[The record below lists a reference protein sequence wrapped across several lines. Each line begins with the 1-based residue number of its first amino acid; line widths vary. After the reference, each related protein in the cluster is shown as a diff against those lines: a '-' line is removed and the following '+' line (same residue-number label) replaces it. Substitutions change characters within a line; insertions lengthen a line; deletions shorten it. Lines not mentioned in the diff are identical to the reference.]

1 MPSIVHA
8 VNPMIRLL
16 DFSAR
21 VLTGAF
27 ALWALLA
34 VAHADAPYSFA
45 ATPGQLPKAVAPV
58 HYTLDLRPNLQAL
71 TVTGSAVIDI
81 EVREPTDRLVLNA
94 VDMTFTSALLD
105 GVAPA
110 RSITVDE
117 NAQTVTL
124 TFPRAIEVGRYK
136 LRIAYSG
143 KINKFGRGIYSI
155 DYRADD
161 GRKRMIASHSEPSDA
176 RRIFPGWDEP
186 AFKATFDLTVTVP
199 ELFMAVSNMPIA
211 REEPT
216 RNGRKRV
223 SFERTPK
230 MSTYLFVLVAG
241 ELERLTG
248 EAEGI
253 TIGVVTTRGK
263 SANGRYAIDQTADL
277 LKYFN
282 DYFATKYPLP
292 KLDLIALPSN
302 SASAMEHWGGI
313 TFFESGLL
321 YDPAKSSIETQRRV
335 FSLLAHEIAH
345 QWLGNLVTTAWWNDL
360 WLNEGFASWMQ
371 YKAVDVLHPEWQ
383 PWFNSNSAKQGAM
396 AQDARRGARAIT
408 QPVANETEARAVFDT
423 ITYSKGQA
431 VVRMT
436 ETYLGEDVFRDAMR
450 RYMKEHAYSNATSV
464 DLWHALDAVSGK
476 AVGSVA
482 SSYAE
487 QPGVPLV
494 IADSRCVGG
503 EQRITLKQDR
513 FSVRD
518 PAAQPQRWQVPV
530 RFGLPDGTGA
540 TVLLDGEAEI
550 AAGRC
555 GDAVKLNLGDVGYYR
570 VRYDAAMQ
578 GALARRLASM
588 APVDRI
594 NLLADAWALTE
605 ANRNPPSAYFELADQ
620 LAGDDHRSVADQ
632 VIRTLTR
639 VYGLQRGRPG
649 QAAFA
654 AYARGALRPMFDRI
668 GWQAVDGEPTDRAL
682 LRTRLIRTLGDF
694 GDEAVLAE
702 AKRRFD
708 AFQQDAASLPPNLRD
723 SVTHLVG
730 RGADRATYQTLLEL
744 GRKST
749 NTEERVRYYSAL
761 AAALDPA
768 LARETLAI
776 ALTEELPSDVGR
788 RLIGWVAEAEHPD
801 LAVEFVKNN
810 FETLATKL
818 GSSFRNTFVSNLMAN
833 FSDPARAEEL
843 KQFAPAY
850 ETSGGRM
857 VAERTRERI
866 LADAELVAEQMPA
879 IDEWVRRRRNS
890 Q

>member
-1 MPSIVHA
+1 MPSIVRA
-8 VNPMIRLL
+8 VNPMILL
-16 DFSAR
+16 NFSAR
-21 VLTGAF
+21 ALAGVF
-27 ALWALLA
+27 ALLVLLT
-34 VAHADAPYSFA
+34 VAYADAPYSFDT
-45 ATPGQLPKAVAPV
+45 TPGQLPKTVAPI
-58 HYTLDLRPNLQAL
+58 HYTLDLQPNLDAL
-71 TVTGSAVIDI
+71 TVAGSAVVDI
-81 EVREPTDRLVLNA
+81 EVRAPTDRLVLNA
-94 VDMTFTSALLD
+94 VDMTFSAASLD

-110 RSITVDE
+110 RSITVDKD
-117 NAQTVTL
+117 AQTVTL
-124 TFPRAIEVGRYK
+124 TFPRAIEVGRYN

-143 KINKFGRGIYSI
+143 QINKFGRGIYSI

-186 AFKATFDLTVTVP
+186 AFKATFDLSLTVP
-199 ELFMAVSNMPIA
+199 ERFMAVSNMPVA

-216 RNGRKRV
+216 GSGQKRV

-248 EAEGI
+248 EAEGT

-282 DYFATKYPLP
+282 GYFASEYPLP
-292 KLDLIALPSN
+292 KLDLVALPSN
-302 SASAMEHWGGI
+302 SASAMEHWGAI

-321 YDPAKSSIETQRRV
+321 YDPAKSAIETQRRV

-371 YKAVDVLHPEWQ
+371 YKAADVLHPEWQ

-396 AQDARRGARAIT
+396 AQDARRSARAIT
-408 QPVANETEARAVFDT
+408 QPVANETEARTVFDA

-431 VVRMT
+431 VVRMV
-436 ETYLGEDVFRDAMR
+436 ETYMGEDAFRDAMR
-450 RYMKEHAYSNATSV
+450 RYMKEHAYSNATSA
-464 DLWHALDAVSGK
+464 DLWQALDAVSGK
-476 AVGSVA
+476 AVGSLA
-482 SSYAE
+482 SSYAT

-494 IADSRCVGG
+494 IADSRCVDG
-503 EQRITLKQDR
+503 QQHIALKQER
-513 FSVRD
+513 FTVRD
-518 PAAQPQRWQVPV
+518 PAAKLQRWQVPV
-530 RFGLPDGTGA
+530 RFGPPDGAGA
-540 TVLLDGEAEI
+540 TVLLDGEIEF

-578 GALARRLASM
+578 GALARRLVAM
-588 APVDRI
+588 APADRV

-620 LAGDDHRSVADQ
+620 LAGDEHRSVADQ

-639 VYGLQRGRPG
+639 VHRLQRGRPG

-654 AYARGALRPMFDRI
+654 AYARGVLRPLFDRI
-668 GWQAVDGEPTDRAL
+668 GWQAVDGESADRAL
-682 LRTRLIRTLGDF
+682 LRARLIRTLGDF
-694 GDEAVLAE
+694 GDEAVLTE
-702 AKRRFD
+702 ARRRFD
-708 AFQQDAASLPPNLRD
+708 AFLQNPASLAPNLRD
-723 SVTHLVG
+723 PVTHLIG
-730 RGADRATYQTLLEL
+730 HGADRATYQTLLEL

-776 ALTEELPSDVGR
+776 ALTEELPADLGR
-788 RLIGWVAEAEHPD
+788 RLITWVADGEHPE
-801 LAVEFVKNN
+801 LALDFVKSN
-810 FETLATKL
+810 FETLATKH

-850 ETSGGRM
+850 ETSGGRIM
-857 VAERTRERI
+857 AERTRERI
-866 LADAELVAEQMPA
+866 LADAEFVAEQMPA
-879 IDEWVRRRRNS
+879 IDEWVRRHRNS

>member
-1 MPSIVHA
+1 MPSIVHV

-16 DFSAR
+16 NFAAR
-21 VLTGAF
+21 VVTGGF

-71 TVTGSAVIDI
+71 TVTGSAIIDI

-94 VDMTFTSALLD
+94 VDMTFSSALLD

-117 NAQTVTL
+117 DAQTVTL
-124 TFPRAIEVGRYK
+124 TFPRTIEVGRYK

-155 DYRADD
+155 DYRTDD

-199 ELFMAVSNMPIA
+199 ERFMAVSNMPIA
-211 REEPT
+211 REEPA

-282 DYFATKYPLP
+282 DYFAAKYPLP

-450 RYMKEHAYSNATSV
+450 RYMKEHAYSNATSA

-482 SSYAE
+482 SSYAA

-503 EQRITLKQDR
+503 EQRIALKQDR

-550 AAGRC
+550 TAGRC

-668 GWQAVDGEPTDRAL
+668 GWQAVDSEPTDRAL

-810 FETLATKL
+810 FETLATKH

-833 FSDPARAEEL
+833 FSDAARAEEL
-843 KQFAPAY
+843 KGFAPAY

-866 LADAELVAEQMPA
+866 LADAEFVAEQMPA

>member
-1 MPSIVHA
+1 
-8 VNPMIRLL
+8 MIRSL

-27 ALWALLA
+27 ALLVLLTA
-34 VAHADAPYSFA
+34 AQADAPYSFDM
-45 ATPGQLPKAVAPV
+45 TPGQLPKAVAPV
-58 HYTLDLRPNLQAL
+58 HYTLDLQPNLEAL
-71 TVTGSAVIDI
+71 TVAGSASIDI
-81 EVREPTDRLVLNA
+81 EVRTPTDRLVLNA
-94 VDMTFTSALLD
+94 VDMTFSAASLD
-105 GVAPA
+105 GIAPA
-110 RSITVDE
+110 RSITVDKD
-117 NAQTVTL
+117 AQTVTL
-124 TFPRAIEVGRYK
+124 TFPRAIEVGRHM
-136 LRIAYSG
+136 LWIRYSG
-143 KINKFGRGIYSI
+143 QINKTGRGIYSI
-155 DYRADD
+155 DYRTDD
-161 GRKRMIASHSEPSDA
+161 GRKRMIASHSEPTDA

-186 AFKATFDLTVTVP
+186 AFKASFDLTVTVP
-199 ELFMAVSNMPIA
+199 ERFMAVSNMPIA

-216 RNGRKRV
+216 GNSRKRV
-223 SFERTPK
+223 SFERTPR

-248 EAEGI
+248 EAEGV

-263 SANGRYAIDQTADL
+263 SANGRYAIDETAGL

-282 DYFATKYPLP
+282 DYFASKYPLP
-292 KLDLIALPSN
+292 KLDLVALPSN
-302 SASAMEHWGGI
+302 SASAMEHWGAI

-335 FSLLAHEIAH
+335 FSLLAHEIGH
-345 QWLGNLVTTAWWNDL
+345 MWTGNLVTTAWWNDL
-360 WLNEGFASWMQ
+360 WLNEGFASWLQ
-371 YKAVDVLHPEWQ
+371 YKAVDALHPEWQ

-408 QPVANETEARAVFDT
+408 QPVANETEARTVFDA

-436 ETYLGEDVFRDAMR
+436 ETYVGEDVFRDAMR
-450 RYMKEHAYSNATSV
+450 RFMKDHAYSNATSA
-464 DLWHALDAVSGK
+464 DLWHALDAASGK
-476 AVGSVA
+476 AVGLLA
-482 SSYAE
+482 SSYVA

-494 IADSRCVGG
+494 IAESRCLDG
-503 EQRITLKQDR
+503 EQRVALKQDR
-513 FSVRD
+513 FTVRD

-530 RFGLPDGTGA
+530 RFGLPGGTGA
-540 TVLLDGEAEI
+540 TVLLDGETEI
-550 AAGRC
+550 PAGRC

-578 GALARRLASM
+578 AALARRLTLM
-588 APVDRI
+588 APADRV
-594 NLLADAWALTE
+594 NLLADAWALIE
-605 ANRNPPSAYFELADQ
+605 ASRNPPSAYFELADQ

-639 VYGLQRGRPG
+639 VYRLERGRPG

-654 AYARGALRPMFDRI
+654 AYARTTLRPLFDRI
-668 GWQAVDGEPTDRAL
+668 GWQAVEGEPNDRTL
-682 LRTRLIRTLGDF
+682 LRARLIRTLGDF

-702 AKRRFD
+702 ARRRFD
-708 AFQQDAASLPPNLRD
+708 AFLRDPVSLPPNLRD
-723 SVTHLVG
+723 PVTHLVG
-730 RGADRATYQTLLEL
+730 RAGDRATYQTLLDL

-761 AAALDPA
+761 AGAVDPA
-768 LARETLAI
+768 LTRETLAI
-776 ALTEELPSDVGR
+776 ALTEELPADLGR
-788 RLIGWVAEAEHPD
+788 RLIFWVADGEHPD
-801 LAVEFVKNN
+801 LALEFVKTN
-810 FETLATKL
+810 FETLATKH

-833 FSDPARAEEL
+833 FSDAARAEEL
-843 KQFAPAY
+843 KSFAPAY

-866 LADAELVAEQMPA
+866 LADAEFVAEQIPA

>member
-1 MPSIVHA
+1 
-8 VNPMIRLL
+8 MIRLIN
-16 DFSAR
+16 FSAR

-27 ALWALLA
+27 ALLVLLT

-45 ATPGQLPKAVAPV
+45 ATPGQLPKAVAPI
-58 HYTLDLRPNLQAL
+58 HYTLDLQPNLEAL
-71 TVTGSAVIDI
+71 TVTGSAIIDI
-81 EVREPTDRLVLNA
+81 EVRESTDRLVLNA
-94 VDMTFTSALLD
+94 VDMTFSSASLD

-110 RSITVDE
+110 RSIAVDKD
-117 NAQTVTL
+117 AQTVTL
-124 TFPRAIEVGRYK
+124 SFPHPIEAGQYK

-143 KINKFGRGIYSI
+143 QINKFGRGIYSI
-155 DYRADD
+155 DYRTDD
-161 GRKRMIASHSEPSDA
+161 GRKQMIASHSEPSDA

-199 ELFMAVSNMPIA
+199 ERFMAVSNMPVA
-211 REEPT
+211 REEPA
-216 RNGRKRV
+216 RNGGKRV
-223 SFERTPK
+223 LFERTPK

-277 LKYFN
+277 LQYFN
-282 DYFATKYPLP
+282 DYFAARYPLP
-292 KLDLIALPSN
+292 KLDLVALPSN
-302 SASAMEHWGGI
+302 SASAMEHWGAI

-321 YDPAKSSIETQRRV
+321 YDPAKSAIETQRRV

-371 YKAVDVLHPEWQ
+371 YKAADVLHPEWQ
-383 PWFNSNSAKQGAM
+383 PWLNSNSAKQGAM
-396 AQDARRGARAIT
+396 AQDARRSARAIT

-431 VVRMT
+431 VVRMV

-450 RYMKEHAYSNATSV
+450 RYMKEHAYSNATSA

-476 AVGSVA
+476 AVGPLA
-482 SSYAE
+482 SPYAA

-494 IADSRCVGG
+494 IADSRCVDG
-503 EQRITLKQDR
+503 EQRIALKQDR
-513 FSVRD
+513 FTVRD

-530 RFGLPDGTGA
+530 RFGLPDGTGT
-540 TVLLDGEAEI
+540 TVLLDGKAEI

-555 GDAVKLNLGDVGYYR
+555 GDAVKLNFGDVGYYR

-588 APVDRI
+588 APADRV

-605 ANRNPPSAYFELADQ
+605 ANRNPPSSYFELADQ
-620 LAGDDHRSVADQ
+620 LASDDHRSVTDQ

-639 VYGLQRGRPG
+639 VHWLQRGRPG

-654 AYARGALRPMFDRI
+654 AYARGTLRPLFDRV
-668 GWQAVDGEPTDRAL
+668 GWQAVDGEPADRAL
-682 LRTRLIRTLGDF
+682 LRARLIRTLGDL

-708 AFQQDAASLPPNLRD
+708 AFLQDAASLPPNLRD

-730 RGADRATYQTLLEL
+730 RGADRTTYQTLLDL

-749 NTEERVRYYSAL
+749 STEERVRYYSAL
-761 AAALDPA
+761 AGAVDPA

-776 ALTEELPSDVGR
+776 ALTEELPTDIGR
-788 RLIGWVAEAEHPD
+788 RLIAWVAEGEHPD

-810 FETLATKL
+810 FETLATKH

-833 FSDPARAEEL
+833 FSDAARAEEL
-843 KQFAPAY
+843 KGFAPAY

-866 LADAELVAEQMPA
+866 LADAEFVAEQIPP